1 MKSKPLALAALTIV
15 FALSCTEV
23 PDYIEPPEPPPES
36 NIIYGDDLVDSRDG
50 QTYKTVVIGT
60 QTWMAENL
68 NLDIEN
74 VYVIEDLIPLSL
86 CNSCNYSEIGR
97 LYPFS
102 VADAICPEGWHLPSD
117 GEWTQLTNYVG
128 INAGKKLKSNY
139 VWDGWDT
146 YGFSALS
153 AGSGYYGCSVNST
166 AYTIYYCEINNLW
179 MNSFFRVGD
188 AGEWWT
194 STMASGS
201 HAYTRRVSSENDDVI
216 RETENIN
223 LVESNGYRFYYHSVR
238 CIKD

>member
-68 NLDIEN
+68 NYQTSDGSN
-74 VYVIEDLIPLSL
+74 
-86 CNSCNYSEIGR
+86 CNSCSEFGR
-97 LYPFS
+97 FYRFS
-102 VADAICPEGWHLPSD
+102 AAQSACPDGWSLPSD
-117 GEWTQLTNYVG
+117 FAWTRLTEYIG
-128 INAGKKLKSNY
+128 ANAGKKLKSNY

-146 YGFSALS
+146 YGFSALP
-153 AGSGYYGCSVNST
+153 AGSGSHECSVS
-166 AYTIYYCEINNLW
+166 AGYTIYYCEINNLW
-179 MNSFFRVGD
+179 RYSFFRVGD

-238 CIKD
+238 CIKN